1 MFCETKELINL
12 TPQSSG
18 MYKAPIISKSLEPP
32 ARDAGVVDG
41 VARVAMTKVI
51 LHGAQNR
58 AAVGE

>member
-41 VARVAMTKVI
+41 VARVAMAGVV
-51 LHGAQNR
+51 LHGT
-58 AAVGE
+58 